1 MLFNGAT
8 YDQKVNN
15 APITLLASAA
25 RTAETISP
33 DQTNYNARGVMLVF
47 DVTAVPGGEETV
59 IFKLYSKDALCG
71 KYNILFSGLPI
82 WTTGNRVY
90 FFYPSV
96 MSGLG
101 AGYAPA
107 AYMARSDCTLSV
119 RLIHLFCSWLLFTI
133 REAHMTVQ
141 SITATKT
148 ATERRVTHFVGG
160 KPHMTVQS
168 ITTTVTATERRVRV
182 ALAGGTTRYYA
193 FGLVQDKD
201 QKWVLPDTA
210 VVAREVNALIEAEAV
225 AAQETPDNAVAA
237 ELAAIAPET
246 ASITNVA
253 QVGQPKELL
262 P

>member
-1 MLFNGAT
+1 
-8 YDQKVNN
+8 
-15 APITLLASAA
+15 
-25 RTAETISP
+25 
-33 DQTNYNARGVMLVF
+33 
-47 DVTAVPGGEETV
+47 
-59 IFKLYSKDALCG
+59 
-71 KYNILFSGLPI
+71 
-82 WTTGNRVY
+82 
-90 FFYPSV
+90 
-96 MSGLG
+96 
-101 AGYAPA
+101 
-107 AYMARSDCTLSV
+107 
-119 RLIHLFCSWLLFTI
+119 
-133 REAHMTVQ
+133 MTVQ

-148 ATERRVTHFVGG
+148 ATERRITHFVGG